1 MLEGYRKLDTPV
13 KVEGFNGQVLEGVGK
28 GAVRLQC
35 KVGGSTKEVLLRE
48 VLHVPGASASLFSV
62 RVAEHVGAEFLFK
75 GGCCEVRMNEKVCM
89 VGISVDG
96 GLYVVD
102 QEHGQQAMLA
112 KTQET
117 AEL

>member
-1 MLEGYRKLDTPV
+1 M
-13 KVEGFNGQVLEGVGK
+13 NG
-28 GAVRLQC
+28 
-35 KVGGSTKEVLLRE
+35 
-48 VLHVPGASASLFSV
+48 
-62 RVAEHVGAEFLFK
+62 
-75 GGCCEVRMNEKVCM
+75 KVCM

-117 AEL
+117 VELWH